1 MRRGPERQGP
11 ALPLPA
17 SPGAWEGLVRGGW
30 TPPEGVPPPAPC
42 PSHVGVLTS
51 RAASSACFPAGGL
64 RSGPGTGGVGRRGT
78 IPGTPG
84 SPARA
89 QLPTGRGASSWRGL
103 PRVFAAAEYMACPGP
118 GGRPCS
124 NLMIRVGR
132 ASAGRFRDRQ
142 VTSGH
147 AAAGMRAMGIGLSSA
162 PATERLGEG
171 DARTRCEWPWLPAR
185 WQARS
190 GTGVRAGGGGPVCR
204 SGETGAP
211 LDCGTGPRWVKFR
224 QTTGNRPFLVV

>member
-1 MRRGPERQGP
+1 MARSGQAGPG
-11 ALPLPA
+11 LPLPA
-17 SPGAWEGLVRGGW
+17 PSSVPRGLG
-30 TPPEGVPPPAPC
+30 
-42 PSHVGVLTS
+42 
-51 RAASSACFPAGGL
+51 
-64 RSGPGTGGVGRRGT
+64 RSGARRMDASGGCTTACAVSVARRRLDQSGGKLRLFPRRWPQKRPRNRGSWAAWNH
-78 IPGTPG
+78 PGTPG

-142 VTSGH
+142 VTSGR
-147 AAAGMRAMGIGLSSA
+147 AAAGMRAMEIGPASA

-171 DARTRCEWPWLPAR
+171 AARAPGRWPGRPAG

-190 GTGVRAGGGGPVCR
+190 GTGLRAGGGGPVCR

-211 LDCGTGPRWVKFR
+211 LDCGTGPR
-224 QTTGNRPFLVV
+224 